1 MQLALGFLLLAFAQ
15 AVTVVGPGYPPNA
28 VAGGT
33 VVALLHV
40 SSGSVSGIE
49 VLQADSPFGD
59 AAKAALSGWRF
70 KDSDDGNILV
80 VFSFRAPTLYSTGDP
95 TRHLP
100 AAKPVTGLA
109 YPKTVVEPAYPPTSQ
124 AEGSTV
130 LRLDVNAAGSVSRVR
145 IVKDLGDATG
155 ACVTAA
161 RSWRFVPALD
171 NKGISVPSE
180 AYAVCVVRRPIVKSP
195 LP

>member
-33 VVALLHV
+33 VVALLHI

-49 VLQADSPFGD
+49 VLQADNPFG
-59 AAKAALSGWRF
+59 AAARAALSGWRF
-70 KDSDDGNILV
+70 NDSDNGNVLV

-95 TRHLP
+95 TRHLS
-100 AAKPVTGLA
+100 AAKPLTGLA
-109 YPKTVVEPAYPPTSQ
+109 FPKTIVPPAYPPTSQ
-124 AEGSTV
+124 AEGSAV
-130 LRLDVNAAGSVSRVR
+130 LRLDVNTEGSVSRVR
-145 IVKDLGDATG
+145 IVKDLGDITS
-155 ACVTAA
+155 ACVAAA

-171 NKGISVPSE
+171 KIRISVPSE
-180 AYAVCVVRRPIVKSP
+180 VYAVCVVRRPVVISR